1 MKTLKPYRKN
11 LHFSTVTSFPPPSPS
26 PPDVNLVG
34 KAISILK
41 RHHTHNLNPLSSQF
55 TPQSASY
62 LLHHSQFDKTLI
74 LSFINWARKHPF
86 FDLKCSCQSIHIL
99 TRFKLYKTAQS
110 IAEDVAV
117 KTQDDETGDM
127 VFNLIKD
134 TYFDCN
140 SSSSVID
147 LLVKSYSN
155 LKLVKRGLNT
165 IHLAKSHGFMPGVL
179 SYNAVLDAVIRLN
192 EPIKLVE
199 EMYMHMINTGVSPN
213 VFTYNILIRG
223 FCAVNE
229 LEKGLEFFDKM
240 QTNGC
245 LPNVVTYNTL
255 INAYCKLS
263 KLDDALKVFDKMSKR
278 DLEPNVISYN
288 VILNGLGR
296 EGKMKETGRVLEE
309 MKRKRIVPDEVTY
322 NTLVNGYCK
331 EGNFHQ
337 ALILHD
343 EMTSNG
349 LSPNVITYT
358 SLINSMCK
366 ARNLHR
372 AMGFLEQMRVRKLFP
387 NARTYTTLIDG
398 FSQQGFMEEAYKLLD
413 EMKKNGLLPS
423 IVTYNA
429 LIHGHTIDGKM
440 EDALRVL
447 DDISKIGLSPDV
459 VSYSTIITG
468 FCRNQELDKAFEM
481 KRQMVKEGVQPDH
494 VTYSS
499 LIKGLCVQRKLTEAC
514 DLFQEMLGL
523 GLPPDECTYTALINA
538 YCVEGD
544 TKSALQLHDEM
555 INKGLLPDVVTYSVL
570 INGLSKQARTHEA
583 KQILFKLYYDNA
595 VPDDVTYNTLI
606 ENCGNMEMK
615 SVVALIKGFCMKGL
629 MSEADKVFDKML
641 QRKQV
646 HNEAVYNVMIH
657 GHCKGGNLRKSF
669 DFYKKMVS
677 HGFIPHTA
685 TVIALVKELV
695 KGEMIVESSEVI
707 ENVLR
712 SCEVTDAEVAKA
724 LVEINHKQGNM
735 DAVFKILSE
744 MAKDGLLPNSGRTE
758 YAQLS

>member
-1 MKTLKPYRKN
+1 MNLLKPYRKT
-11 LHFSTVTSFPPPSPS
+11 LRFSTLIQLPSPE
-26 PPDVNLVG
+26 PDVNLVV
-34 KAISILK
+34 KAIAIIK
-41 RHHTHNLNPLSSQF
+41 RHHIRNLDSLSSQF

-62 LLHHSQFDKTLI
+62 LLYNSQFDKTLI
-74 LSFINWARKHPF
+74 VTFINWARKHPF
-86 FDLKCSCQSIHIL
+86 FDLRCSCQSLHIL
-99 TRFKLYKTAQS
+99 TRFKLYKSAQT
-110 IAEDVAV
+110 IAEAVAIN
-117 KTQDDETGDM
+117 TPNDENGDL
-127 VFNLIKD
+127 VFSCLKD
-134 TYFDCN
+134 TYSDCN
-140 SSSSVID
+140 SSSAVID
-147 LLVKSYSN
+147 LLVKAYSS

-165 IHLAKSHGFMPGVL
+165 IHLAVSHGFMPGVL
-179 SYNAVLDAVIRLN
+179 SYNSVLDAIIRSN
-192 EPIKLVE
+192 EPIKIAE
-199 EMYMHMINTGVSPN
+199 EMFLNMIKIGVSPN

-223 FCAVNE
+223 FCGVKE
-229 LEKGLEFFDKM
+229 LEKGLGFFAEM
-240 QTNGC
+240 QKNGC

-255 INAYCKLS
+255 IDAYCKLRR
-263 KLDDALKVFDKMSKR
+263 LDDAFKLFKTMSTR
-278 DLEPNVISYN
+278 MLEPNLISYN

-296 EGKMKETGRVLEE
+296 EGRMKETSEVLED

-337 ALILHD
+337 ALVLHD

-372 AMGFLEQMRVRKLFP
+372 AMALLEQMRIRKLFP

-398 FSQQGFMEEAYKLLD
+398 FSQQGFMDEAYKLLD
-413 EMKKNGLLPS
+413 EMKRNGFSPS

-429 LIHGHTIDGKM
+429 LIHGHTVDGNI
-440 EDALRVL
+440 EGALKVL
-447 DDISKIGLSPDV
+447 DQISITGLVPDV

-468 FCRNQELDKAFEM
+468 FCRNQDLDKAFEM
-481 KRQMVKEGVQPDH
+481 KRQMVKNGVLPDA

-499 LIKGLCVQRKLTEAC
+499 LIKGLCDQRKLTEAC
-514 DLFQEMLGL
+514 DVFQEMLRI

-544 TKSALQLHDEM
+544 TKNALDLHDEM
-555 INKGLLPDVVTYSVL
+555 LNKGLLPDVVTYNVL
-570 INGLSKQARTHEA
+570 INGLSKQARTREA

-606 ENCGNMEMK
+606 DNCGNMELK

-629 MSEADKVFDKML
+629 MNEADKVFDKML
-641 QRKQV
+641 EKQQTMPS
-646 HNEAVYNVMIH
+646 ESVYNVMIH

-669 DFYKKMVS
+669 DLYKKMVN
-677 HGFIPHTA
+677 HGFIPHSA
-685 TVIALVKELV
+685 TIIALVKELI
-695 KGEMIVESSEVI
+695 KGEMHVESSEVI

-712 SCEVTDAEVAKA
+712 SCKLSDGEVAKA

-735 DAVFKILSE
+735 DAVFKILAE
-744 MAKDGLLPNSGRTE
+744 MAKDGLLPNSGRTA
-758 YAQLS
+758 YAQ